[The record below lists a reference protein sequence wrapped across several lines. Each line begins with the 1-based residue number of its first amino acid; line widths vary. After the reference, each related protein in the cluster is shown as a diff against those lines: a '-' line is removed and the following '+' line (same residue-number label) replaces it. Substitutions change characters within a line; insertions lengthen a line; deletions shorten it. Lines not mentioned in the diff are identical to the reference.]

1 VIKGRRAQEWK
12 KADEEGGE
20 VMFDANSDE
29 DGDEIDALD
38 DGHTEGTRAE
48 WRSDVRSDNDTAG
61 KQVQSQQ
68 EEPKTQ
74 ADGEEEEEVV
84 EVRHNVTRSDTLLAI
99 ARRYAADVSIPACN
113 QSERY

>member
-1 VIKGRRAQEWK
+1 VIQGRRAQEWK

-38 DGHTEGTRAE
+38 DEDDEGTRAE
-48 WRSDVRSDNDTAG
+48 WRSDVRSDSDTAG
-61 KQVQSQQ
+61 KQIQVQQ
-68 EEPKTQ
+68 EEPRAQ
-74 ADGEEEEEVV
+74 ADEEEEEEVV
-84 EVRHNVTRSDTLLAI
+84 EVRHNVIRSDTLLAI
-99 ARRYAADVSIPACN
+99 ARRYAADVSLSACN